1 MTDIPMDGN
10 HTSDTAAAPKG
21 PLSPKQKHIL
31 MVGAAAFG
39 ALVLGTVVT
48 MGLNQPHGTIEPG
61 DNLTSLIGYKPAVQ
75 LAAANKHQGMEIYRA
90 KDGDRFGE
98 TIDLRT
104 ALATDTDR
112 SQVTV
117 LVYAG
122 DSYDRRWWRN
132 RYTPANGG

>member
-1 MTDIPMDGN
+1 MTDIPMDGR
-10 HTSDTAAAPKG
+10 HTSDTAPAPKR
-21 PLSPKQKHIL
+21 PLSPKEKRIL
-31 MVGAAAFG
+31 MVGGAAFG
-39 ALVLGTVVT
+39 ALVLGTVVV

-75 LAAANKHQGMEIYRA
+75 FAAANKDRGMLIYRT

-104 ALATDTDR
+104 ALDTDTDR

-122 DSYDRRWWRN
+122 DRYDRRWWSN
-132 RYTPANGG
+132 RYTPANAG